1 MHAALIV
8 SSDMLHAGGV
18 HVHVQTWCLE
28 LDGWRGGGSRG
39 LLGRQMVINFIHSL
53 AKVFLVTLRLLKN

>member
-18 HVHVQTWCLE
+18 HVQTWRLE
-28 LDGWRGGGSRG
+28 LEDWRGGGSMQRA
-39 LLGRQMVINFIHSL
+39 RQAGGHLSTHLPKFS
-53 AKVFLVTLRLLKN
+53 